1 MELNSKVQ
9 FMKHYPFHIGDTIWL
24 EYLRME
30 EKYSIGEQ
38 LRKVQFKVAQAPLS
52 YRQINELSKDA
63 VLKDDRENEKG
74 WRKFSFLGLVFLHV
88 VAELKSYGVRHE
100 QLKQLTEC
108 FFKEPSEPDES
119 INKMVAEWSVGCTWL
134 GVEVVLAFYPNGDV
148 AFYDPANYAL
158 LHKGMMGKVPTSYIH
173 IRLNDIVNK
182 IRKEAG
188 VSEIPVTL
196 SVSKSYLKSAV
207 IGLTEKEEKL
217 LEIVRNASYKTLRIK
232 KKDGDTLVIH
242 AERSGGDKI
251 TGADFEKLLKE
262 KAYQTVT
269 ATNRDGKVVNLKV
282 EETIKL

>member
-1 MELNSKVQ
+1 
-9 FMKHYPFHIGDTIWL
+9 MKHYPFHIGEGIL
-24 EYLRME
+24 IEYLRVE
-30 EKYSIGEQ
+30 DKYRIGEGLQ
-38 LRKVQFKVAQAPLS
+38 KVQFKVAHAPLS

-63 VLKDDRENEKG
+63 VLRDDRENEKG

-100 QLKQLTEC
+100 QLKQLTDC
-108 FFKEPSEPDES
+108 FFKEPQPNTPEEEIS
-119 INKMVAEWSVGCTWL
+119 KMVAELSVGCTLL
-134 GVEVVLAFYPNGDV
+134 GVEIVLAFYPDGNV
-148 AFYDPANYAL
+148 AFYDPANYSL

-173 IRLNDIVNK
+173 IRLNNIVNK
-182 IRKEAG
+182 IRKDVG
-188 VSEIPVTL
+188 MPEIPITS
-196 SVSKSYLKSAV
+196 SVSQEYVKSRVL
-207 IGLTEKEEKL
+207 GLTEKEGKL

-242 AERSGGDKI
+242 AERSGGEKI
-251 TGADFEKLLKE
+251 TGDDFEKLLKE